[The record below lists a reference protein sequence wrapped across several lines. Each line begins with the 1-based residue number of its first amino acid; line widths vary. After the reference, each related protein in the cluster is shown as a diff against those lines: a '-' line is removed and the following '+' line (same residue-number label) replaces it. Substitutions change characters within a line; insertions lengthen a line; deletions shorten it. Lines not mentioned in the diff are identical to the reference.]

1 MNFLIFK
8 GSVPFA
14 TRLYKT
20 KETGFIPFY
29 SELGIIICNINCI
42 STNTGVISIQP
53 SALSRFVVWF
63 IDGNI
68 FFLRQFLLSA
78 KIWQNLK
85 AFGVPVNTMN
95 QWSNFL
101 FLTPCKRLQK
111 IQLRLNKTYSKI
123 SQLETDFLN
132 LILRPEWP
140 HNCLSQYCWDCAFT
154 SVLLYMWFLIVFQHR
169 DAKVG

>member
-53 SALSRFVVWF
+53 SALSRFVV
-63 IDGNI
+63 
-68 FFLRQFLLSA
+68 
-78 KIWQNLK
+78 
-85 AFGVPVNTMN
+85 
-95 QWSNFL
+95 
-101 FLTPCKRLQK
+101 
-111 IQLRLNKTYSKI
+111 
-123 SQLETDFLN
+123 
-132 LILRPEWP
+132 
-140 HNCLSQYCWDCAFT
+140 
-154 SVLLYMWFLIVFQHR
+154 
-169 DAKVG
+169 